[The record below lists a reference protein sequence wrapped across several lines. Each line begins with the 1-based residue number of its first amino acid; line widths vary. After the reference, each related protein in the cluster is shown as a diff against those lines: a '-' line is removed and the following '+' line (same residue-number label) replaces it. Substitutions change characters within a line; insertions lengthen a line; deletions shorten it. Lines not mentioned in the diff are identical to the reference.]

1 MRVVISGISA
11 SALAW
16 MTPCTA
22 LKGIIKDVMAD
33 FFAHNPTLAPAIA
46 ALVGV
51 LVGGLLSGVF
61 TFLNAW
67 VMRNRD
73 LNLKLWE
80 RFLDR
85 RITAHESVVGLA
97 LKMRRMCPLGG
108 VDSSGEVIRAPEVM
122 ISKEALNDWLSEF
135 AEKSTLA
142 TTWLSTPV
150 KRELNFAQDY
160 FVTLHTNL
168 SEVPS
173 SLFAAVGSFIRQDFI
188 DLSSRLEK
196 TAFEFFK
203 EEARELRLNDLS
215 EHHKY
220 LVQETKKRLQNTV
233 LLNRWTEVQ
242 AMINSVSTPA

>member
-1 MRVVISGISA
+1 MV
-11 SALAW
+11 
-16 MTPCTA
+16 
-22 LKGIIKDVMAD
+22 D
-33 FFAHNPTLAPAIA
+33 FFTHNPTLAPAIA

-67 VMRNRD
+67 VMRSRD

-85 RITAHESVVGLA
+85 RITAHEAVVGLA
-97 LKMRRMCPLGG
+97 LKMRLMCPLGG
-108 VDSSGEVIRAPEVM
+108 VDSAGEVVRAPQVM
-122 ISKEALNDWLSEF
+122 ISKEAFDDWLGEF
-135 AEKSTLA
+135 AEKSTPA

-173 SLFAAVGSFIRQDFI
+173 GQFAAVGSFVRQDFI

-203 EEARELRLNDLS
+203 AEARELRLNDLT

-220 LVQETKKRLQNTV
+220 PLQETKKRLQNTV
-233 LLNRWTEVQ
+233 LLSRWTEVQ
-242 AMINSVSTPA
+242 ALIQSGQAPT